1 MVHFSLFQI
10 SPAFRKFLNVRKF
23 LQTCPKNVVDSEF
36 RFPPIFTK
44 TLNSPC
50 FGTVLSSP
58 YFRKF
63 PALIS
68 WNLHVFLYT
77 LRVFRFPLL
86 LPMCCIYASHYWTP
100 LYEGLLVLC
109 IHACTCRPTFVCM

>member
-23 LQTCPKNVVDSEF
+23 LQTFPKNLGDSVF

-68 WNLHVFLYT
+68 WNLHAFYILYVFF
-77 LRVFRFPLL
+77 VFPYFYPCDAF
-86 LPMCCIYASHYWTP
+86 MHHTT
-100 LYEGLLVLC
+100 G
-109 IHACTCRPTFVCM
+109 RP

>member
-23 LQTCPKNVVDSEF
+23 LQTCPKNVGDSEF

-50 FGTVLSSP
+50 FGTVLSFP

-68 WNLHVFLYT
+68 WNLHVFYILY
-77 LRVFRFPLL
+77 VFFVSPY
-86 LPMCCIYASHYWTP
+86 IYPCVAFTHHST
-100 LYEGLLVLC
+100 G
-109 IHACTCRPTFVCM
+109 RP

>member
-23 LQTCPKNVVDSEF
+23 LQTFSKNLGDSEF
-36 RFPPIFTK
+36 RFPIFTK

-77 LRVFRFPLL
+77 LRVFRFPYFY
-86 LPMCCIYASHYWTP
+86 PCD
-100 LYEGLLVLC
+100 
-109 IHACTCRPTFVCM
+109 ACMHHTTGRP